1 MLRRSVARFTIV
13 ASAIGV
19 SPTFWKDTEG
29 VAGKHT
35 DLQLVECPRD
45 AMQGLRDF
53 VPTERKIEYINALLK
68 CGFHTVD
75 CGSFVSAPA
84 VPQMAD
90 TAQVLKGLDMTNTN
104 SKLLVVVCN
113 LKGAVLACKEEKVT
127 YVGYPLSV
135 SEIFQQKNT
144 RRDIKQ
150 ALLDIE
156 QIHKICE
163 KNGKVLVT
171 YISMAFGNP
180 YKEDISIAQVQEL
193 VEKVASIGCR
203 IISLADTV
211 GTGTPDVIEETFTT
225 IIPKFPEIR
234 IGGHFHSGA
243 TTAVDKVTAALKSG
257 CRRLDSAIGG
267 MGGCPFAKSALVGNV
282 PTEGVL
288 DCLDALGVPHPIDM
302 PQMKYCHSI
311 KHDIFGVAVKELVLA
326 QTLNNENWFRK
337 LVNKH
342 FDAHDKSGTGYL
354 EKPEFAA
361 SMREVFAELGEEEP
375 PAEKIERSFQ
385 KMDLT
390 GDGVITIDEYMVGA
404 RRMLLKRLK
413 EME

>member
-1 MLRRSVARFTIV
+1 M
-13 ASAIGV
+13 
-19 SPTFWKDTEG
+19 SPTFWKDTESA
-29 VAGKHT
+29 AGKHT
-35 DLQLVECPRD
+35 ELQLVECPRD

-53 VPTERKIEYINALLK
+53 VPTERKIHYINALLK

-90 TAQVLKGLDMTNTN
+90 TADVLKGLDMSNTS

-113 LKGAVLACKEEKVT
+113 LKGAVLACKEDKVT

-144 RRDIKQ
+144 RRDITQ
-150 ALLDIE
+150 ALSDLE
-156 QIHKICE
+156 QIQKICV
-163 KNGKVLVT
+163 KNNKVLVT

-180 YKEDISIAQVQEL
+180 YKEDISVEQVQAL
-193 VEKVASIGCR
+193 VDKVAVMGCR
-203 IISLADTV
+203 VISLADTV
-211 GTGTPDVIEETFTT
+211 GTGNPELIERTFTT
-225 IIPKFPEIR
+225 IIPQFPEVR
-234 IGGHFHSGA
+234 IGAHFHSG
-243 TTAVDKVTAALKSG
+243 TTHAVEKVTAALKSG

-288 DCLDALGVPHPIDM
+288 DCLDALHVPHSINM
-302 PQMKYCHSI
+302 EQMKYCHSI
-311 KHDIFGVAVKELVLA
+311 KHDTFGVAVKELVLA
-326 QTLNNENWFRK
+326 QTLNNETWFRK
-337 LVNKH
+337 LVTKH
-342 FDAHDKSGTGYL
+342 FDAHDKSKTGYL

-361 SMREVFAELGEEEP
+361 SMKEVFAELGESEP
-375 PAEKIERSFQ
+375 PAEKIDRSFL
-385 KMDLT
+385 KLDIA
-390 GDGVITIDEYMVGA
+390 GDGVITLDEYMVGA